1 MENEDLNEKIAM
13 ENKAASEGF
22 KLELDYLDDSRQE
35 DSLWKARTGLD
46 EDTLCGA
53 IETII
58 FMSDKPVPLLRLR
71 TIIDPDMPLRVIH
84 ESLTKLIR
92 RYEEKL
98 HGIRLVEVAEGYQFR
113 TKATYAKY
121 IQDLFKVHALHLTPA
136 ALEVLAV
143 IAYKQPASRV
153 EIDQLRGVDSSHLVR
168 ALMDKR
174 LVRVMGRSEELGRP
188 VLYGTSKEFLEV
200 FNLADISELPPEGEL
215 QELAA
220 KNEVGEISDIKE
232 LVTEGSEG
240 FFYDEIE
247 ELDELA
253 TKIKAI
259 TSETPFTKNLKE
271 EEKKNIAKEEGKS
284 AFDILEEHMARDLVV
299 EANRE
304 AVLSDLINEFEVE
317 PSVLRELT
325 GGPYNVPTGEVDF
338 EMIDLDTGAPLDD
351 LEEKENQLTEVTQ
364 NALNKAQDLGLDLDF
379 LDDEPSS

>member
-1 MENEDLNEKIAM
+1 MDNKELNEKIAE
-13 ENKAASEGF
+13 ENKAASEG
-22 KLELDYLDDSRQE
+22 LHLTLDYLDDSKQE

-46 EDTLCGA
+46 AETLCGA

-58 FMSDKPVPLLRLR
+58 FMSDKPVSLLRLR
-71 TIIDPDMPLRVIH
+71 SVIDADMPLRVIH
-84 ESLTKLIR
+84 ESLAKLIK

-143 IAYKQPASRV
+143 IAYKQPVSRV

-215 QELAA
+215 EELAN

-232 LVTEGSEG
+232 LVTEGSES

-253 TKIKAI
+253 SKIKSIA
-259 TSETPFTKNLKE
+259 SETAFTKNLKD
-271 EEKKNIAKEEGKS
+271 EEKKKLAKEEGKS
-284 AFDILEEHMARDLVV
+284 AFDILEEHLIKDQIVA
-299 EANRE
+299 ANRE
-304 AVLSDLINEFEVE
+304 AVLSELINEFEVE
-317 PSVLRELT
+317 ASILKELT
-325 GGPYNVPTGEVDF
+325 GGPYNPPLGDDVFEMVDLETGE
-338 EMIDLDTGAPLDD
+338 PLDD
-351 LEEKENQLTEVTQ
+351 LLEKENNLQEITQ
-364 NALNKAQDLGLDLDF
+364 NTLDKASELGLNLDF

>member
-1 MENEDLNEKIAM
+1 MENKELNEQIAE

-22 KLELDYLDDSRQE
+22 KLELDYLDDCKQE

-46 EDTLCGA
+46 EETLCGA
-53 IETII
+53 IETIV

-71 TIIDPDMPLRVIH
+71 SIIDPDMSLRVIH
-84 ESLTKLIR
+84 ESLAKLIS

-143 IAYKQPASRV
+143 IAYKQPVSRV
-153 EIDQLRGVDSSHLVR
+153 DVDSLRGVDSSHLVR

-174 LVRVMGRSEELGRP
+174 LVRVVGRSQEIGRP

-200 FNLADISELPPEGEL
+200 FNLADLTELPPEDEL
-215 QELAA
+215 HELAA
-220 KNEVGEISDIKE
+220 KNEVGEISDIQE
-232 LVTEGSEG
+232 LVSDGTEG

-253 TKIKAI
+253 SKIKAI
-259 TSETPFTKNLKE
+259 ASETPFTKNLRE

-284 AFDILEEHMARDLVV
+284 AFDILEEHLTIEQVIA
-299 EANRE
+299 ANRE
-304 AVLSDLINEFEVE
+304 AVLSDLINEFEVQ

-325 GGPYNVPTGEVDF
+325 GGPYNIPTGEVDF
-338 EMIDLDTGAPLDD
+338 EMIDLDTGARLDD
-351 LEEKENQLTEVTQ
+351 LEEKENHLQEVTK
-364 NALNKAQDLGLDLDF
+364 NVVDKASDLGLNLDF
-379 LDDEPSS
+379 LEDEPSS

>member
-1 MENEDLNEKIAM
+1 MEKNEINEKIAK
-13 ENKAASEGF
+13 ENQAASEGF
-22 KLELDYLDDSRQE
+22 ALKLDYLDDKEQE

-53 IETII
+53 IETIV

-71 TIIDPDMPLRVIH
+71 SILDPDMPLRVIH
-84 ESLTKLIR
+84 GSLSKLIK

-98 HGIRLVEVAEGYQFR
+98 HGVRLVEVAEGYQFR

-143 IAYKQPASRV
+143 IAYKQPVSRV
-153 EIDQLRGVDSSHLVR
+153 EVDKLRGVDSSHLVR

-174 LVRVMGRSEELGRP
+174 LVRVMGRSEEIGRP
-188 VLYGTSKEFLEV
+188 VLYGTTKEFLEV
-200 FNLADISELPPEGEL
+200 FNLADITELPPEGEL

-232 LVTEGSEG
+232 LVTDGAES

-253 TKIKAI
+253 SKIKAI
-259 TSETPFTKNLKE
+259 ASDTPFTKNLKE
-271 EEKKNIAKEEGKS
+271 EEKKKLAKEEGKS
-284 AFDILEEHMARDLVV
+284 AFDILEEHLAKDQVIA
-299 EANRE
+299 ANRE
-304 AVLSDLINEFEVE
+304 AVLSELINEFEVE
-317 PSVLRELT
+317 ATILKALT
-325 GGPYNVPTGEVDF
+325 GGPYNVPKGSDGF
-338 EMIDLDTGAPLDD
+338 EMVDLDTGTALDE
-351 LEEKENQLTEVTQ
+351 LEEKENQLTEITQ
-364 NALNKAQDLGLDLDF
+364 NTLNKAQDLGLNLDF
-379 LDDEPSS
+379 LEDEPNS